1 MKDDPIIEAVR
12 RVRHQIS
19 ESVGHDPGKLLE
31 YYRERQE
38 RCEGRLVGRESDS
51 SKPREENTA

>member
-19 ESVGHDPGKLLE
+19 ESVGHDPRKLLE

-38 RCEGRLVGRESDS
+38 RYEGRLVCRESDS

>member
-19 ESVGHDPGKLLE
+19 ESVGHDPRKLLE

-38 RCEGRLVGRESDS
+38 RYGGCLVSRESDG
-51 SKPREENTA
+51 SKPREKNTA